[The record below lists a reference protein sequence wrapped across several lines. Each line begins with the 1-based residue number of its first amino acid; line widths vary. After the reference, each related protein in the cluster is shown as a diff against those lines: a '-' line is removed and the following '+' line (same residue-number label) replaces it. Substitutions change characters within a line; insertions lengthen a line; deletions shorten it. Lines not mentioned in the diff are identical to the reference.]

1 MQFLDDLDLKSS
13 IFLNKHYVVSHKT
26 RTDSTK
32 DSNCM
37 NYFIKKRNPVSQA
50 EKHWSFGLSIADSV
64 TFDFNESVWIDLGPK
79 LSEKNYEW
87 VWQLQL
93 NIVKLLST
101 FQLKNIYQSN
111 YWSFSF

>member
-79 LSEKNYEW
+79 LSEK
-87 VWQLQL
+87 
-93 NIVKLLST
+93 KLRMSLATAAKHCKITQYIST
-101 FQLKNIYQSN
+101 QKYLPI
-111 YWSFSF
+111 